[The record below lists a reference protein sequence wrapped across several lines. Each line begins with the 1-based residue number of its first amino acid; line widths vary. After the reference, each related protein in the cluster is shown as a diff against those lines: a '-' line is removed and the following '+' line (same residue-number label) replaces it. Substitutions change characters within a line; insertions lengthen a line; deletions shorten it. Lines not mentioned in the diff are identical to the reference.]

1 MLLEQGPGH
10 HSGGVAQVH
19 AHGAEQR
26 QGLPAAAGPRLP
38 ELADMKAAKQ
48 EFLARFPEY
57 GYGGRID
64 ELFAKEVQPRLGDE
78 HYLDF
83 TGSGL
88 YLTSQIAAI
97 QQDLC
102 ASAYGN
108 PHSITPSSVRASHA
122 VEAVRAALLQLFDA
136 DPAQYEL
143 VFTRSA
149 TGALQLIGEMFPW
162 GPASQ
167 FACTRSNHK
176 SVLGIREYAKAHGAA
191 VVPLTEQEVEA
202 WLASSAAQPTGSG
215 AGNGTAAA
223 GGTGGTPENG
233 GSSPGPSFSLFAFPA
248 YDNFSGAMC
257 PAGWVQA
264 VQAKS
269 SPGHQWRVVWD
280 TAAYAPCHP
289 VSLRQVPADFICI
302 SFYKLFG
309 FPTGVGALVMKKDL
323 AKRMRKVYWG
333 GGSANYAVSSLD
345 FTLLSDGPER
355 FEDGTLPFLDI
366 ISLQHGL
373 RVFDMLGGVAA
384 IQGHVDSLGRY
395 LYEQASQLGHSNGAP
410 LLEIY
415 GNHARPDRAVRQ
427 GSTLTF
433 SLLDPLGEYLSWQ
446 AAAQAMMAAG
456 LHVRSGGLCNP
467 GSLCDAVGMSEAEMM
482 QLISQ
487 KLRAGVP
494 PPWEWAVVQRP
505 ALGGGRRGR
514 RLPMGVLRVS
524 LGHMSRFEDVAA
536 LLAFL
541 SETYTDASAAS
552 IQMSPEDEVPLQLPG
567 ASAFPAAAAH
577 HLASC

>member
-1 MLLEQGPGH
+1 MPLDHKVDQ
-10 HSGGVAQVH
+10 
-19 AHGAEQR
+19 
-26 QGLPAAAGPRLP
+26 LPSDGSQDRWTSQLAGT
-38 ELADMKAAKQ
+38 KTAKHD
-48 EFLARFPEY
+48 FLARFPDY

-64 ELFAKEVQPRLGDE
+64 ELHSKEVQPRLGEE

-88 YLTSQIAAI
+88 YLSSQITAI

-102 ASAYGN
+102 QSAYGN

-122 VEAVRAALLQLFDA
+122 VEAVRAALLRLFDA
-136 DPAQYEL
+136 DPAEYEL

-167 FACTRSNHK
+167 FAYTRSNHK
-176 SVLGIREYAKAHGAA
+176 SVLGIREYAKANGAS

-202 WLASSAAQPTGSG
+202 WLAGSATQPGNRSNADGS
-215 AGNGTAAA
+215 AA
-223 GGTGGTPENG
+223 GGTPPPA
-233 GSSPGPSFSLFAFPA
+233 SSTAGPGDSGAGPAFSLFAYPA
-248 YDNFSGAMC
+248 YDNFHGKIS
-257 PAGWVQA
+257 PASWVQA
-264 VQAKS
+264 VQARS
-269 SPGHQWRVVWD
+269 TPGHQWRVVWD

-309 FPTGVGALVMKKDL
+309 FPTGVGALAMRKDI
-323 AKRMRKVYWG
+323 AKHMRKVYWG

-345 FTLLSDGPER
+345 YTLLSDGPER

-366 ISLQHGL
+366 ISLRHGL
-373 RVFDMLGGVAA
+373 QVFEMLGGVGA
-384 IQGHVDSLGRY
+384 IQRHVDSLGQY
-395 LYEQASQLGHSNGAP
+395 LYEQASQLLHSNGAP

-415 GNHARPDRAVRQ
+415 GDHGRTDRAERQ

-433 SLLDPLGEYLSWQ
+433 SLLDPSGEYLSWQ
-446 AAAQAMMAAG
+446 AAAQAMMDAG

-467 GSLCDAVGMSEAEMM
+467 GSLCDAVGMSEGEMM
-482 QLISQ
+482 QLIVQ
-487 KLRAGVP
+487 KLRAGVQ

-505 ALGGGRRGR
+505 APGGGMHGV

-536 LLAFL
+536 LLSFL
-541 SETYTDASAAS
+541 SRTYTDASAAR
-552 IQMSPEDEVPLQLPG
+552 IHTAPEDEVPLQLPG
-567 ASAFPAAAAH
+567 ACAFSAAAAQ